1 MERSRLTRRI
11 NLTVLTLLA
20 VHTIR
25 TIQYRHLIYAGGTKV
40 PFEGQYVLPAAK
52 SMKQFEAMIEGPYTY
67 GVMLDTHIA
76 QLHSLLEEARRRGKK
91 IVLHADLV
99 QGLKND
105 EYAAEY
111 LCQHIRP
118 AGLISTRASVIQK
131 AKQKGI
137 TAIQRVFLLDTNAL
151 EKSYLLLS
159 KTQPDYIEVLPGV
172 IPHIIAEVS
181 IRTGIPI
188 IAGGL
193 IRSTEEVE
201 LALEAGATAVTT
213 SNADLIRHYKKSHTE
228 YKQ

>member
-1 MERSRLTRRI
+1 MVAFDGQRI
-11 NLTVLTLLA
+11 
-20 VHTIR
+20 
-25 TIQYRHLIYAGGTKV
+25 
-40 PFEGQYVLPAAK
+40 LPAAK

-67 GVMLDTHIA
+67 GVMLETHIA
-76 QLHSLLEEARRRGKK
+76 QLQSMMEQTRRYGKK
-91 IVLHADLV
+91 ILLHADLV

-118 AGLISTRASVIQK
+118 AGLISTRASIIQK

-137 TAIQRVFLLDTNAL
+137 TAIQRVFLLDTHAL
-151 EKSYLLLS
+151 EKSYQLVV

-181 IRTGIPI
+181 ERTGIPI

-193 IRSTEEVE
+193 IRTPEEVE
-201 LALEAGATAVTT
+201 LALGVGAAAVTT
-213 SNADLIRHYKKSHTE
+213 SNDDLIKYFKRSLTL
-228 YKQ
+228 